1 MPRVTQAHLD
11 ARLSDIGDAAYR
23 VFARR
28 GFAEATMQEIAAEA
42 GVSAGTLYN
51 YFDSK
56 DAIIASVAGDVR
68 DRRRAELD
76 ALDVGGDARNAFTR
90 MGDAVFGPRLRDP
103 AERYNFEMLVG
114 LYAEAPRN
122 PAIAKSLQATHAY
135 VTERLIALWETSR
148 DAGEIDAAF
157 DPRALAQ
164 VMIALREGLLV
175 QLVAGVDVD
184 IDAYVNAMAA
194 LLRGELWRDGA
205 KREAE
210 EMQQ

>member
-28 GFAEATMQEIAAEA
+28 GFAVATMQEIASEA

-56 DAIIASVAGDVR
+56 EAIIASVAGDVR
-68 DRRRAELD
+68 DRRRAELN
-76 ALDVGGDARNAFTR
+76 ALDVGGDARMALSR
-90 MGDAVFGPRLRDP
+90 VGDAVFGQRLRDP

-135 VTERLIALWETSR
+135 VTERLTELWKGSR
-148 DAGEIDAAF
+148 EAGDIDAAIE
-157 DPRALAQ
+157 PRALAQ
-164 VMIALREGLLV
+164 VMIALREGLVV

-184 IDAYVNAMAA
+184 IDAYVAAMVA
-194 LLRGELWRDGA
+194 LLRGELWRDA
-205 KREAE
+205 PETE
-210 EMQQ
+210 EVQS